1 MKQFVFLEHAADA
14 KFQAF
19 GRTIEECFANSAL
32 AMNSV
37 ECNIKKVAAKQ
48 KLAIRVSAENTE
60 ELLHKFLEE
69 TLFQMETKKL
79 LFSKFKIKINEKKN
93 SLTAELF
100 GEKIN
105 KKKHELKTLVKAVTW
120 NNFYLKK
127 EKKIWSAQA
136 VCDT

>member
-1 MKQFVFLEHAADA
+1 MKQFVFFEHAGDA

-19 GRTIEECFANSAL
+19 GKTIEECFENSAL

-37 ECNIKKVAAKQ
+37 ECNTKKVAAKK
-48 KLAIRVSAENTE
+48 KLSIEASAQNQE

-69 TLFQMETKKL
+69 ILFQMETKQM
-79 LFSKFKIKINEKKN
+79 LFSKFKIKISKEQTLLK
-93 SLTAELF
+93 AELF
-100 GEKIN
+100 GEKID

-127 EKKIWSAQA
+127 QGKTWEAQV